1 MPRYH
6 FNVTVNGRP
15 DGASAAVE
23 FRDLKAA
30 RIDAIGACGEMIR
43 DIDGDLPV
51 NSEWR
56 MDVTDADGLVLFT
69 LRFSESGHGG

>member
-6 FNVTVNGRP
+6 FSIFVNGKP
-15 DGASAAVE
+15 EAPTASVE

-30 RIDAIGACGEMIR
+30 RNDAIAACGQMLR
-43 DIDGDLPV
+43 DLDGDLPT

-56 MDVTDADGLVLFT
+56 MDVTDAAGATLFS
-69 LRFSESGHGG
+69 LRFSESGHPE